1 MRLNNMKLT
10 RSLALLAL
18 SSTLAS
24 APVLAQRAAPPGSG
38 DPLKDS
44 SAFHPPAG
52 AKVAVL
58 EWQDLTCPACAHAFP
73 IVHQA
78 VAHYKIPLVEHDFL
92 LGGEHAVFG
101 DKEAAV
107 WARYL
112 QDKVSPEIADQ
123 YRGAVFA
130 AQSGITSRDDMQA
143 FTRRFFA
150 THGLKLPFVPDP
162 TGELL
167 KEVMADRALGEKAGL
182 QHTPMIIV
190 CTQHEWVQVTDTQY
204 LYQTIDELLAHAGG
218 ASSGAKPASAKPAG
232 AKPASAGAK
241 PAAAKKAAH

>member
-1 MRLNNMKLT
+1 MKLV
-10 RSLALLAL
+10 RSFAVIAFTSALVAL
-18 SSTLAS
+18 
-24 APVLAQRAAPPGSG
+24 PVMGQRAAPAGSG
-38 DPLKDS
+38 DPIKDT

-52 AKVAVL
+52 AKVAVI

-73 IVHQA
+73 VVHQA
-78 VAHYKIPLVEHDFL
+78 VAHYKIPLIQHDFL
-92 LGGEHAVFG
+92 LGGEHGVFG
-101 DKEAAV
+101 DKEAAI

-112 QDKVSPEIADQ
+112 QDKVSPEMADQ

-143 FTRRFFA
+143 FTRRFFS
-150 THGLKLPFVPDP
+150 THGLKMPFVPDP
-162 TGELL
+162 NGELL

-190 CTQHEWVQVTDTQY
+190 CTQHEWVQVTDTTL

-218 ASSGAKPASAKPAG
+218 ATTGAKPAGAKATSVKPAG
-232 AKPASAGAK
+232 AKPASAS
-241 PAAAKKAAH
+241 KAAH